1 VVASECGAVAR
12 AVEPWRTEDG
22 MGEAREAMDRVTAA
36 TNAQDRAAVKECYA
50 EDAVLRTPDQGDIR
64 GRDDIASYLLQLH
77 DAFPDAAYEYA
88 GKFEDGSTAI
98 DEGYLTGTH
107 TGPLRLESGDIIE
120 PTGKRLRVRSCDIA
134 EVEMGV
140 IRSHRMY
147 FSTADF
153 AEQLGLG

>member
-1 VVASECGAVAR
+1 
-12 AVEPWRTEDG
+12 

-36 TNAQDRAAVKECYA
+36 TTSRDAAAVGECYA
-50 EDAVLRTPDQGDIR
+50 ADAVLVTPDQGEIR
-64 GRDDIASYLLQLH
+64 GRESIVSYMLQLH
-77 DAFPDAAYEYA
+77 DAFPDASYEYS

-107 TGPLRLESGDIIE
+107 TGPLRLESGETLE

-134 EVEMGV
+134 EVANGA
-140 IRSHRMY
+140 ITRHRIY
-147 FSTADF
+147 FSPAEF